1 MKKIISIILAG
12 CLVFALA
19 GCSSNSDSQSE
30 DTNKKLTLA
39 TSADFPPYE
48 SIDDDGNYV
57 GIDIEVA
64 TAVAEKLGMEL
75 EVVNM
80 DFNSIVSS
88 VASGKYD
95 IGMAGLTVTEDRLES
110 VDFTDP
116 YANGVQVII
125 VPENSPIT
133 SVDDLYAEGAD
144 YTVGVQLTT
153 TGDTY
158 FSRDIADGLT
168 TCSISQFKVATDAI
182 LALTTGKV
190 DCVIIDNEPAKK
202 FVMQYVLSDIEK
214 KQLFYDG
221 KTILQEIVQQTSH
234 EKTSI
239 EYPILKEEGPD
250 HNKCFVVRCTI
261 NGKEYASGSGRTKKK
276 AEQQAAY
283 ETILMLRQEK
293 E

>member
-30 DTNKKLTLA
+30 DSNKKLTLA

-64 TAVAEKLGMEL
+64 NAVAEKLGMEL

-116 YANGVQVII
+116 YANGVQVVI

-202 FVMQYVLSDIEK
+202 FVAQTEGIKILDTEYANEEYAICVSKDN
-214 KQLFYDG
+214 
-221 KTILQEIVQQTSH
+221 KTGLRD
-234 EKTSI
+234 SI
-239 EYPILKEEGPD
+239 NKALAELKEEG
-250 HNKCFVVRCTI
+250 KL
-261 NGKEYASGSGRTKKK
+261 KEIVDKYIT
-276 AEQQAAY
+276 AE
-283 ETILMLRQEK
+283 
-293 E
+293 